1 MKRWFLL
8 AAFVA
13 LALMPATSLAG
24 GNAGLAGERMAF
36 IGEAFNTG
44 CGAGLDGVEAQVCAT
59 AVPTLNSCDA
69 QQGLIV
75 LAGDM
80 AAQGVVN
87 ANGVGLIFLEYGVVD
102 QTTGA
107 LGFSVLVDIGNGKA
121 LATSMLGQVRC
132 DSDGHGT
139 FAGHWS
145 QLIEINDIMSMSP
158 TSCLTRT
165 GGGRVSMD
173 LDFTGDGPSTA
184 NFMGSVQ
191 RQATG
196 GCSDLMD
203 MPLFFN

>member
-8 AAFVA
+8 AAIVV

-36 IGEAFNTG
+36 IGEAYNTG
-44 CGAGLDGVEAQVCAT
+44 CGAGIGGAEAQLCA
-59 AVPTLNSCDA
+59 AQAPVLSACDA
-69 QQGLIV
+69 EEGLIV
-75 LAGDM
+75 LTGDM

-87 ANGVGLIFLEYGVVD
+87 ASGQGLIFLEYGVVD

-107 LGFSVLVDIGNGKA
+107 LGFSVLVDLGNGKA

-145 QLIEINDIMSMSP
+145 QLIQVNDIMSMSP

-173 LDFTGDGPSTA
+173 LDFTGEGPSTA

-196 GCSDLMD
+196 GCSSLMEL
-203 MPLFFN
+203 PFFTN